1 MAYQDFDTSSLPP
14 EYRFECLCQV
24 IAKGVAPARITGD
37 CAANFAGRAGIAAL
51 GPVRLT
57 TMAFPA
63 PRSDR
68 CAKLVRSQDPETFE
82 LTLILD
88 GAPKVAQGERTA
100 HLDRESL
107 TREASSRP
115 DRGEAPGGQGIG
127 DARALILHL
136 PQELIP
142 LPRDKVRELFAR
154 GRLPLDSSGMSR
166 VLASY
171 LQSLA
176 EEASALDEAAGARLG
191 ATGLDLASGFF
202 AEQIGIQE
210 RLPPETRRQVLL
222 AAIDTFIEDNLAEPR
237 LTPETVA
244 ARHHISVRHL
254 HQLFRHRP
262 ETVAARIRRRRLERC
277 HQDLASPHLSAVP
290 VYAIAARWGLASA
303 DRFSRSFRAM
313 YGMAPGQHRSLALS
327 THGPG
332 TEFGSRPREPLGT
345 PQPSS

>member
-1 MAYQDFDTSSLPP
+1 MAYQDFDASSLPP
-14 EYRFECLCQV
+14 EYRFECLCEV
-24 IAKGVAPARITGD
+24 ITKGIAPARITD
-37 CAANFAGRAGIAAL
+37 NCAADFAGRAGIAAL
-51 GPVRLT
+51 GPVQLT
-57 TMAFPA
+57 TMAFSA

-68 CAKLVRSQDPETFE
+68 CAKLVRSADPETFE

-88 GAPKVAQGERTA
+88 GAPKVARDERTA
-100 HLDRESL
+100 HLDRADSAMG
-107 TREASSRP
+107 ASPRP
-115 DRGEAPGGQGIG
+115 YRGEAPSSQDIG

-136 PQELIP
+136 PQELVP
-142 LPRDKVRELFAR
+142 LPRDRVRELFAR

-166 VLASY
+166 VLARY

-176 EEASALDEAAGARLG
+176 EEVATLDEDGGARLG

-222 AAIDTFIEDNLAEPR
+222 AAIDTFIEDNLAEPH

-277 HQDLASPHLSAVP
+277 HQDLASPHLSVLP
-290 VYAIAARWGLASA
+290 VYAIAARWGLTSA
-303 DRFSRSFRAM
+303 DGFSRSFRAM
-313 YGMAPGQHRSLALS
+313 YEMAPGQHRSLALNA
-327 THGPG
+327 HDPG
-332 TEFGSRPREPLGT
+332 TEFGSRPHEPLGT
-345 PQPSS
+345 PLPSS